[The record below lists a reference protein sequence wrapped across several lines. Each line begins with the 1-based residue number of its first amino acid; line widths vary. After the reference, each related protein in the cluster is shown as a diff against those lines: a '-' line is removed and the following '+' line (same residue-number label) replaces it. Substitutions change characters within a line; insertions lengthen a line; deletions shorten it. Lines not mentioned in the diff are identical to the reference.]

1 MYKTDLHY
9 NNFSTINQKLQT
21 TFQSLLSL
29 CVQYSGLGNCR
40 GVTKTVENVVAFL
53 LFNASFWKQ
62 LHVLAFSVKI
72 NEILERDVH
81 LL

>member
-1 MYKTDLHY
+1 M
-9 NNFSTINQKLQT
+9 
-21 TFQSLLSL
+21 FQSLLSL

-53 LFNASFWKQ
+53 LFNDSFWKQ
-62 LHVLAFSVKI
+62 LHVLAFLVKI